1 LTKNVENLLP
11 KVLNLFKLY
20 LYITRIENVKIG
32 IATEYGKPYFKLSKI
47 FKELSIPFDS
57 ILPSQIDD
65 FDGDL
70 VVTTEKEAPKQQSI
84 PMLFDEILGKDP
96 IVIKGII
103 TKMLNSKTNSSKL
116 ILGIDPGERIGVS
129 VTYLDN
135 EIARAF
141 FVSVEKLILYL
152 ITILA
157 ELPAARKIIKIGNG
171 DMKTATEILNL
182 LNLKFCSKF
191 EIEFV
196 DESSTSLKIK
206 NHNQRGKRDMLSAQF
221 ISQRSGISKSILPL
235 SIIG

>member
-1 LTKNVENLLP
+1 
-11 KVLNLFKLY
+11 
-20 LYITRIENVKIG
+20 
-32 IATEYGKPYFKLSKI
+32 
-47 FKELSIPFDS
+47 
-57 ILPSQIDD
+57 LPSQIDN

-70 VVTTEKEAPKQQSI
+70 VVTTEKEAPKEISM
-84 PMLFDEILGKDP
+84 PMLFDEIMNKDP
-96 IVIKGII
+96 VVVKGII
-103 TKMLNSKTNSSKL
+103 TKMLDTSTNTSKL

-129 VTYLDN
+129 VTYLEN
-135 EIARAF
+135 ELSRTF
-141 FVSVEKLILYL
+141 FVSLDKLIPYL
-152 ITILA
+152 ISILA

-171 DMKTATEILNL
+171 DMKTAIAILEQ

-221 ISQRSGISKSILPL
+221 ISQRSGVSKSILPL

>member
-1 LTKNVENLLP
+1 M
-11 KVLNLFKLY
+11 
-20 LYITRIENVKIG
+20 
-32 IATEYGKPYFKLSKI
+32 
-47 FKELSIPFDS
+47 
-57 ILPSQIDD
+57 PSQIDN

-70 VVTTEKEAPKQQSI
+70 VVTTEKEAPKEISM
-84 PMLFDEILGKDP
+84 PMLFDEIMNKDP
-96 IVIKGII
+96 VVVKGII
-103 TKMLNSKTNSSKL
+103 TKMLDTSTNTSKL

-129 VTYLDN
+129 VTYLEN
-135 EIARAF
+135 ELSRTF
-141 FVSVEKLILYL
+141 FVSLDKLIPYL
-152 ITILA
+152 ISILA

-171 DMKTATEILNL
+171 DMKTAIAILEQ

-221 ISQRSGISKSILPL
+221 ISQRSGVSKSILPL